1 MTDDPALPER
11 YLGHR
16 LRVAQTAAVVGRGP
30 RDPAARRIGCGRYPL
45 MYLATQAAGF
55 PSRRAILDESWGL
68 RAYLSHVVRV
78 TLAGFGFWL
87 LLAFT
92 PALIPDLGPVRWP
105 MAAALAIV
113 LVAWQARYAEA
124 FLALTRATTL
134 QRPELAP
141 RAGEGGR
148 PLARGG
154 PAPAAHRRAR
164 RALGERVRA
173 ALARRVHG
181 GLHGHAARAVH
192 ARGDRRRC
200 SRTSWPTSSTT
211 TGAASSSAASWS
223 GPPSRSPRSP
233 SLSGAPRWAWRAR
246 ASTGCG
252 PSW

>member
-16 LRVAQTAAVVGRGP
+16 LRVAQTAAVAVAVLVILLRGQWVW
-30 RDPAARRIGCGRYPL
+30 AIPL

-113 LVAWQARYAEA
+113 LVAWQVRYAGGIP
-124 FLALTRATTL
+124 
-134 QRPELAP
+134 RP
-141 RAGEGGR
+141 
-148 PLARGG
+148 
-154 PAPAAHRRAR
+154 
-164 RALGERVRA
+164 
-173 ALARRVHG
+173 
-181 GLHGHAARAVH
+181 
-192 ARGDRRRC
+192 
-200 SRTSWPTSSTT
+200 
-211 TGAASSSAASWS
+211 
-223 GPPSRSPRSP
+223 
-233 SLSGAPRWAWRAR
+233 
-246 ASTGCG
+246 
-252 PSW
+252 